1 MWFFFRCARLSYVV
15 PYRKINSKFD
25 VDVRKQERQIRVA
38 NSVQTIRNTIYMRFF
53 FLNVYIEFWVDF
65 LCDTTTC
72 HSVAYLRYFL
82 LVCDFFNTLFKF
94 NSTPVAQHY
103 LLAA

>member
-1 MWFFFRCARLSYVV
+1 MWFFFRCATLSYVV

-25 VDVRKQERQIRVA
+25 VDVRKQERQIRAA

-65 LCDTTTC
+65 LFDTTTC
-72 HSVAYLRYFL
+72 HSVAYLRYFFIGL
-82 LVCDFFNTLFKF
+82 WLFQYTF
-94 NSTPVAQHY
+94 
-103 LLAA
+103 